1 MNTCIAQLPSGRH
14 CNMILSFFAIH
25 HNMCSS
31 VCLWLICIYCWT
43 FNPPQTFDKT
53 NHKQS
58 HWSWTGQYNHN
69 DLSWYKNQA
78 QSPLLIWA
86 QVLTHQGFTNSQFKL
101 PFPDIYSRLFSER
114 LAHLTT
120 NYGAILYIYNF
131 PGCCVSASRSR
142 LFKDTLESSTGTLA

>member
-1 MNTCIAQLPSGRH
+1 MH
-14 CNMILSFFAIH
+14 CTTSFRKTRAIWSYPFFAIH

-53 NHKQS
+53 NHNQS

-114 LAHLTT
+114 LAYCDNKLRSNIIHIQL
-120 NYGAILYIYNF
+120 
-131 PGCCVSASRSR
+131 SRMC
-142 LFKDTLESSTGTLA
+142 KCK